1 MEARHMLQQQHQE
14 IRGLF
19 KKITSG
25 GDGKN
30 ADRQERDALLARLT
44 ARLQLHTR
52 LEESYFYPALAE
64 LDTKRAE
71 ETVLESYEEHAIV
84 DSLLTQ
90 LPAVENRNERF
101 LARVRVLQSLVETHI
116 EEEETVMFELAEKL
130 GAERLTAI
138 GERMLVYVHEV
149 ERLEHLMERATEAAH
164 NTERWAARWFE
175 RGIDVQRRAI
185 GRLAPTRLLRLD
197 ERSQWVG
204 ALAARAPTW
213 LVDVVCDALARLDT
227 MAGGSP
233 AGNGQR
239 RGPARAEQPSSG
251 RAAAA

>member
-1 MEARHMLQQQHQE
+1 MEARQILQQQHQE

-25 GDGKN
+25 GDTRTG
-30 ADRQERDALLARLT
+30 DVQERDALLARLT

-52 LEESYFYPALAE
+52 LEESYFYPALEE
-64 LDTKRAE
+64 LETKRAE

-84 DSLLTQ
+84 DSLLAQ

-116 EEEETVMFELAEKL
+116 EEEEAVMFEMAEKL

-138 GERMLVYVHEV
+138 GERMLIYTQEV
-149 ERLEHLMERATEAAH
+149 ERLEQLMERATEAAR

-175 RGIDVQRRAI
+175 RGLAVPRRAL

-204 ALAARAPTW
+204 VLAARVPTW
-213 LVDVVCDALARLDT
+213 LLDGAFNALAGLET
-227 MAGGSP
+227 MTSAPP
-233 AGNGQR
+233 APNGQR
-239 RGPARAEQPSSG
+239 RGPARAESSSG

>member
-1 MEARHMLQQQHQE
+1 MDARQILQQQHQE

-19 KKITSG
+19 KKITAG
-25 GDGKN
+25 GETRNSDP
-30 ADRQERDALLARLT
+30 QERDALLARLT

-52 LEESYFYPALAE
+52 LEESYFYPALGE
-64 LDTKRAE
+64 LETKRAE

-84 DSLLTQ
+84 DSLLAQ

-116 EEEETVMFELAEKL
+116 EEEESVMFEMAEKL

-138 GERMLVYVHEV
+138 GERMVVYVQEV
-149 ERLEHLMERATEAAH
+149 ERLEQLMERATEAAR

-175 RGIDVQRRAI
+175 RGLEVPRRAI
-185 GRLAPTRLLRLD
+185 GLLAPTRLLRLD
-197 ERSQWVG
+197 ERSHWVG

-213 LVDVVCDALARLDT
+213 LLDGAFNALSGIET
-227 MAGGSP
+227 MSGNP
-233 AGNGQR
+233 PGNGQR
-239 RGPARAEQPSSG
+239 RGTRSEQSSG
-251 RAAAA
+251 RAAA